1 MLQVLTHWL
10 STSWEA
16 NLLIKDLIPGVIRK
30 LRNREDLTD
39 LIPTYVKKA
48 VLDLTQNYEFD
59 ELRFTGPIKNFIIN
73 QNEYSRDFFVNPGH
87 GYATFV
93 VSWFVYF
100 DSSVTVGQSTGF
112 PIKYRAPRVV
122 DVMSVIPGLPCAY
135 TQVGEQR
142 NAGNLIV
149 GYMPN
154 SNFATYM
161 RYQRQHP
168 FPDVDE
174 NSSQGARVLAQQ
186 KIYMPDD
193 WQDLVEYAAA
203 EKALDDIGMTDV
215 GVLFHQKLYG
225 NPSKKMP
232 GLIVERMTQQQRQSE
247 YNERQL
253 RPRVRRY

>member
-1 MLQVLTHWL
+1 MLIRSLV
-10 STSWEA
+10 
-16 NLLIKDLIPGVIRK
+16 PGVIRK

-39 LIPTYVKKA
+39 TIPIYCKKA
-48 VLDLTQNYEFD
+48 IIDITQNYEFD
-59 ELRFTGPIKNFIIN
+59 ELRHTGPVKNFQIN
-73 QNEYSRDFFVNPGH
+73 VNNYPRDFFTQPGH

-100 DSSVTVGQSTGF
+100 DSVVTTGQSTGF

-122 DVMSVIPGLPCAY
+122 DPMTTIPGLPCVY

-142 NAGNLIV
+142 NTGNLLV

-154 SNFATYM
+154 SNYATYM

-174 NSSQGARVLAQQ
+174 NSPQGAKVLAQQ
-186 KIYMPDD
+186 QIYMPDD
-193 WQDLVEYAAA
+193 WQDILEYAAA
-203 EKALDDIGMTDV
+203 EKAMDDIGMTDV
-215 GVLFHQKLYG
+215 SALFHQKIYG
-225 NPSKKMP
+225 APTKKMP
-232 GLIVERMTQQQRQSE
+232 GLIVERMTQQERQSE

>member
-1 MLQVLTHWL
+1 M
-10 STSWEA
+10 
-16 NLLIKDLIPGVIRK
+16 LIKDLMPGIIRK

-39 LIPTYVKKA
+39 AIPGYVKKA
-48 VLDLTQNYEFD
+48 VLDITQNYEFD
-59 ELRFTGPIKNFIIN
+59 ELRFTGPIVNFVIN
-73 QNEYSRDFFVNPGH
+73 QAEYKRDFFTQPGH
-87 GYATFV
+87 GYCTFV

-100 DSSVTVGQSTGF
+100 DATVTVGQSTGF
-112 PIKYRAPRVV
+112 PIKYRQPRVV
-122 DVMSVIPGLPCAY
+122 DPMSTIPGLPCAY

-154 SNFATYM
+154 SNYATKM

-168 FPDVDE
+168 FPEVDD
-174 NSSQGARVLAQQ
+174 NSTQGAAILAQQ

-193 WQDLVEYAAA
+193 WQDIIEYAAA
-203 EKALDDIGMTDV
+203 EKAMDDIGMLDV
-215 GVLFHQKLYG
+215 GVLFHQKIYG
-225 NPSKKMP
+225 NTSKKMP

-253 RPRVRRY
+253 RPR

>member
-1 MLQVLTHWL
+1 L
-10 STSWEA
+10 EA

-39 LIPTYVKKA
+39 VIPSYCKKA
-48 VLDLTQNYEFD
+48 ILDLTQNYEFD
-59 ELRFTGPIKNFIIN
+59 ELRFTGPLKNFIIN
-73 QNEYSRDFFVNPGH
+73 QSEYSRSFFVTPGH

-93 VSWFVYF
+93 VSWFIYF
-100 DSSVTVGQSTGF
+100 DSTVTVGQSTGF
-112 PIKYRAPRVV
+112 PLKYRQPRVV
-122 DVMSVIPGLPCAY
+122 DPMSVILGQPCVY

-154 SNFATYM
+154 NNYATYM

-168 FPDVDE
+168 FPEVDE
-174 NSSQGARVLAQQ
+174 NSQQGANILAQQ
-186 KIYMPDD
+186 HIYMPDD
-193 WQDLVEYAAA
+193 WQDIIEYVAAS
-203 EKALDDIGMTDV
+203 KALDDIGMLDV
-215 GVLFHQKLYG
+215 ATLFHQKVYG
-225 NPSKKMP
+225 APGNKKMP
-232 GLIVERMTQQQRQSE
+232 GIIVERMTQQQRQSD

>member
-1 MLQVLTHWL
+1 MR
-10 STSWEA
+10 
-16 NLLIKDLIPGVIRK
+16 IKDLVPGIIRK

-39 LIPTYVKKA
+39 LIPGYCKKA
-48 VLDLTQNYEFD
+48 ILDLTQNYEFD
-59 ELRFTGPIKNFIIN
+59 ELRFTGPIRNFVVN
-73 QNEYSRDFFVNPGH
+73 QNNYPRDSFTQPGH

-100 DSSVTVGQSTGF
+100 DSAVTVGSSTGF
-112 PIKYRAPRVV
+112 PVKYRQPRVV
-122 DVMSVIPGLPCAY
+122 DPMSVIPGLPCVY

-154 SNFATYM
+154 SNYATYM

-168 FPDVDE
+168 FPDIEDIG
-174 NSSQGARVLAQQ
+174 SQAANLLAQQ

-193 WQDLVEYAAA
+193 WQDILEYVAA
-203 EKALDDIGMTDV
+203 EKAMDDIGMLDV
-215 GVLFHQKLYG
+215 ANNFHMKVYG
-225 NPSKKMP
+225 SPTKRMP
-232 GLIVERMTQQQRQSE
+232 GIIVERMTQQQRQSE

-253 RPRVRRY
+253 RPRVRKY

>member
-1 MLQVLTHWL
+1 ML
-10 STSWEA
+10 SISSEA
-16 NLLIKDLIPGVIRK
+16 NLLIKDLVPGVIRK
-30 LRNREDLTD
+30 LRNRQDLTD

-48 VLDLTQNYEFD
+48 VIDLTQNYEFD
-59 ELRFTGPIKNFIIN
+59 ELRFTGPLMNFIQN
-73 QNEYSRDFFVNPGH
+73 QSEYSRSFFVTPGH
-87 GYATFV
+87 GYATFI

-100 DSSVTVGQSTGF
+100 DSSVTPGQSTGYVL
-112 PIKYRAPRVV
+112 KYRQPRVV
-122 DVMSVIPGLPCAY
+122 DPMSVILGIPTVY

-154 SNFATYM
+154 NNYATYM

-168 FPDVDE
+168 FPEVDE
-174 NSSQGARVLAQQ
+174 NSSQGAAILAQQ

-193 WQDLVEYAAA
+193 WQDLIEYAAA

-225 NPSKKMP
+225 NPTKRMP
-232 GLIVERMTQQQRQSE
+232 GLIVERMTQQERQAD

-253 RPRVRRY
+253 RMRVRRY